1 MAEWG
6 QQGKLREAGE
16 GGGEGE
22 QPASVLLGGC
32 QDVGSDCMRSESTRD
47 MSTVDTVIEILAGP
61 LAAVVTVLSTSVPL
75 VP

>member
-1 MAEWG
+1 
-6 QQGKLREAGE
+6 
-16 GGGEGE
+16 
-22 QPASVLLGGC
+22 
-32 QDVGSDCMRSESTRD
+32 MRSESTRD